1 MESVLDK
8 IAELTVFDFGK
19 PTRKIPMREKHFNT
33 AIVVLMGLVLSHVP
47 LIYGTEPVQLENSM
61 ITFRVSGTLMQ
72 FGTQPFVFASMAY
85 SLIFDKD
92 ENARARSRAL
102 GMVCSV
108 LMCLRWT
115 LWEEHHWFCG
125 VQLMTVSVLL
135 LQAMCYLDTRG
146 SIHLSTAL
154 IFAQASERILTAV
167 FSLSIVWAIL
177 LIAAVSW
184 IETLVVTVPLTHL
197 TRKSQTVSMPLPVM
211 YNSTSSLVMYY
222 TLVEMLAGVWPPLEI
237 LLQRDLNMNTLFA
250 AIALL
255 GGLYILNKQL
265 PRVEEK
271 TGRDLVR
278 MWKKE
283 HYTMKG
289 WRDEKKI
296 GRYIQKIIDRNVLW
310 NTMILFSL
318 WAVGVIFR
326 PPISVTTL
334 FILTSTAKEYVTQPI
349 TSLWK

>member
-8 IAELTVFDFGK
+8 IAELVVFDFGT
-19 PTRKIPMREKHFNT
+19 PVRKIPMREKHFNT
-33 AIVVLMGLVLSHVP
+33 AMVVLLGLVMSHVP
-47 LIYGTEPVQLENSM
+47 LLYGTEPVQLENNL

-85 SLIFDKD
+85 NLIYDRG
-92 ENARARSRAL
+92 EHARARSRAL

-125 VQLMTVSVLL
+125 VQLMAVSVLL

-146 SIHLSTAL
+146 SVHLSTAL
-154 IFAQASERILTAV
+154 IFAQASERILAAA
-167 FSLSIVWAIL
+167 FSLSILWAIL
-177 LIAAVSW
+177 LIGAVSW

-222 TLVEMLAGVWPPLEI
+222 TLVEMLAGVWTPLEI
-237 LLQRDLNMNTLFA
+237 LLQRDLTVNTLFA
-250 AIALL
+250 AVALF
-255 GGLYILNKQL
+255 GGLYILNRQL

-283 HYTMKG
+283 RYTMKG

-296 GRYIQKIIDRNVLW
+296 GRHIQNIIDRNVFW
-310 NTMILFSL
+310 NTLILFSL
-318 WAVGVIFR
+318 WLIGVLFR

-334 FILTSTAKEYVTQPI
+334 FILTSTAKEYVTRPVA
-349 TSLWK
+349 SLWK